1 MIKFE
6 NSFHKLNADFYENVI
21 PSKPPKPELISFN
34 KSLSYLLGI
43 KISWIE
49 SIEGLE
55 CFTGKKVIKNSNPL
69 AMVYAG
75 HQFGN
80 WVPRLGDGR
89 AILLG
94 EILDQNNER
103 WDIQLKGSGL
113 TPFSRNGDGK
123 AALGPILREYLM
135 SEAMYKLGIPTT
147 LALFIAKTG
156 ENVYRDKVF
165 PGAIITRVAK
175 SHIRVGTFQYFASL
189 GKYNLVK
196 ELMDYVIKRNFPE
209 INTDKNSKIA
219 NGAEDFHSDV
229 SCDIEPPLGTMLQLH
244 VLPECG
250 GDTMFA
256 NMYMAFEALSNPM
269 QKFLSDLKA
278 SHESEHFYR
287 GRYKA
292 ESNGASKIEYP
303 SAIHPVIRT
312 HPETGKKAIF
322 VNKFFTTRILGL
334 KPQESKFILDFLFSH
349 IEKTEFQ
356 IRYRWNK
363 NDMAFWDNRCTLHKA
378 IWDYFPNER
387 KGRRVTIKGDKPI

>member
-1 MIKFE
+1 MNKLDLMNYSFNIKPFAPNLGAVITNVNLSNDINDAE
-6 NSFHKLNADFYENVI
+6 LKGIKDAFHKFQVLFFQNQSEI
-21 PSKPPKPELISFN
+21 SPEKHI
-34 KSLSYLLGI
+34 
-43 KISWIE
+43 
-49 SIEGLE
+49 
-55 CFTGKKVIKNSNPL
+55 
-69 AMVYAG
+69 
-75 HQFGN
+75 
-80 WVPRLGDGR
+80 
-89 AILLG
+89 
-94 EILDQNNER
+94 
-103 WDIQLKGSGL
+103 
-113 TPFSRNGDGK
+113 
-123 AALGPILREYLM
+123 
-135 SEAMYKLGIPTT
+135 KLGRCFGD
-147 LALFIAKTG
+147 L
-156 ENVYRDKVF
+156 
-165 PGAIITRVAK
+165 
-175 SHIRVGTFQYFASL
+175 HIHPAAPKMKNYPQIF
-189 GKYNLVK
+189 
-196 ELMDYVIKRNFPE
+196 EIK
-209 INTDKNSKIA
+209 TDKNSKIA

-278 SHESEHFYR
+278 SHESEHFYK

-292 ESNGASKIEYP
+292 ESNGESKTEYP

-387 KGRRVTIKGDKPI
+387 KGRRVTIKGDKPF

>member
-1 MIKFE
+1 MNKLDLMN
-6 NSFHKLNADFYENVI
+6 NSFNIKPFAPNLGAVITNVNLSNDINDAELKGIRDAFHKFQVLFFQNQSEISPENHI
-21 PSKPPKPELISFN
+21 K
-34 KSLSYLLGI
+34 LGR
-43 KISWIE
+43 
-49 SIEGLE
+49 
-55 CFTGKKVIKNSNPL
+55 C
-69 AMVYAG
+69 
-75 HQFGN
+75 FGN
-80 WVPRLGDGR
+80 LHIHP
-89 AILLG
+89 
-94 EILDQNNER
+94 
-103 WDIQLKGSGL
+103 
-113 TPFSRNGDGK
+113 
-123 AALGPILREYLM
+123 AAPKMKNYPQI
-135 SEAMYKLGIPTT
+135 
-147 LALFIAKTG
+147 F
-156 ENVYRDKVF
+156 
-165 PGAIITRVAK
+165 
-175 SHIRVGTFQYFASL
+175 
-189 GKYNLVK
+189 
-196 ELMDYVIKRNFPE
+196 E

-292 ESNGASKIEYP
+292 ESNGESKTEYP

-334 KPQESKFILDFLFSH
+334 EPQESKFILDFLFSH

-378 IWDYFPNER
+378 IWDYHPMER
-387 KGRRVTIKGDKPI
+387 KGRRVTIKGTVPY

>member
-1 MIKFE
+1 M
-6 NSFHKLNADFYENVI
+6 NKLDVMNH
-21 PSKPPKPELISFN
+21 SFN
-34 KSLSYLLGI
+34 IKPFAPNLGAVITNVDLS
-43 KISWIE
+43 
-49 SIEGLE
+49 
-55 CFTGKKVIKNSNPL
+55 N
-69 AMVYAG
+69 
-75 HQFGN
+75 
-80 WVPRLGDGR
+80 
-89 AILLG
+89 
-94 EILDQNNER
+94 
-103 WDIQLKGSGL
+103 DINDAELKGIRDAFL
-113 TPFSRNGDGK
+113 KFQVLFFQNQ
-123 AALGPILREYLM
+123 
-135 SEAMYKLGIPTT
+135 SEISPENHIKLGRCFGD
-147 LALFIAKTG
+147 L
-156 ENVYRDKVF
+156 
-165 PGAIITRVAK
+165 
-175 SHIRVGTFQYFASL
+175 HIHPAAPKMK
-189 GKYNLVK
+189 KYPQ
-196 ELMDYVIKRNFPE
+196 IFE

-287 GRYKA
+287 GRYKT
-292 ESNGASKIEYP
+292 ESNSESKTEYP

-334 KPQESKFILDFLFSH
+334 EPQESKFILDFLFSH

-363 NDMAFWDNRCTLHKA
+363 NDMAFWDNRCTIHKA
-378 IWDYFPNER
+378 LWDYFPNER
-387 KGRRVTIKGDKPI
+387 KGRRVTIKGDIPF